1 VGQFFSEEFL
11 PLKVNSTIA
20 TLPFMRKAKRSLA
33 WHSFLSTQVI
43 SLTLKITTM
52 DKMELKGNWN
62 VWKGK
67 LKKEYSQL
75 TDDDLK
81 YEEGKDDEFW
91 GRVQKKTGKAKD
103 ELVRWLRSI
112 G

>member
-1 VGQFFSEEFL
+1 
-11 PLKVNSTIA
+11 
-20 TLPFMRKAKRSLA
+20 
-33 WHSFLSTQVI
+33 
-43 SLTLKITTM
+43 M

-67 LKKEYSQL
+67 LKQQYSQL

-103 ELVRWLRSI
+103 ELVKWLKSI